1 LGRNFAYY
9 SAFSNH
15 SLFQRR
21 ISIMPIFGSPFSG
34 FTSEHKPNRDELIRA
49 VRFLVA
55 SEYEATQLYTQL
67 ADSIDHPF
75 AQAVLRDVADEE
87 RVHAGQFLKLLYHL
101 APDEEKFYEKGAK
114 ENDEILKKVKK

>member
-1 LGRNFAYY
+1 
-9 SAFSNH
+9 
-15 SLFQRR
+15 
-21 ISIMPIFGSPFSG
+21 MPSFGSPFSG
-34 FTSEHKPNRDELIRA
+34 FASEHKPTREELIRA

-87 RVHAGQFLKLLYHL
+87 RVHAGQFLQLLYHL
-101 APDEEKFYEKGAK
+101 APDEEKLYEKGAK
-114 ENDEILKKVKK
+114 EDDEILKKVNK